1 MGTEGRAREGG
12 GSGQAA
18 RAPRLVSLW
27 GRRGP
32 GGVLGC
38 IGGAP
43 RLGRSAQEPRNM
55 MVLAGVRAWAR
66 LAGRGAARR
75 QGSGAFAE
83 AREAWT
89 DARGVEHF
97 DSRGPGL
104 RGPTGRLLL
113 WLGGAAGV
121 GSGAVWL
128 MHREEVPFTGR
139 RHLVLLSPRQ
149 EREMGANAFAQVLK
163 QYRGRVLPPGH
174 PASRAVRR
182 VGRRIAARATELAGL
197 GVPGQLAHLRGIEWT
212 FTVIDSPE
220 VNAFVLPGGHVCVFS
235 GLLGLFRSDEELA
248 AVLGHEVA
256 HVLAR
261 HGAEKASTQMAL
273 GAFQLALL
281 SLFDLTQMLSAALLL
296 GVELPHSRSMEN
308 EADAIGL
315 QLMAGACYDPQ
326 EAPGAFARLGKVSG
340 GARPPAYLSTHPAP
354 ADRSERLR
362 QLLPKAR
369 RVFEDAGCEAYGST
383 FRQMFR

>member
-1 MGTEGRAREGG
+1 M
-12 GSGQAA
+12 
-18 RAPRLVSLW
+18 
-27 GRRGP
+27 
-32 GGVLGC
+32 
-38 IGGAP
+38 
-43 RLGRSAQEPRNM
+43 
-55 MVLAGVRAWAR
+55 
-66 LAGRGAARR
+66 
-75 QGSGAFAE
+75 
-83 AREAWT
+83 
-89 DARGVEHF
+89 
-97 DSRGPGL
+97 
-104 RGPTGRLLL
+104 
-113 WLGGAAGV
+113 
-121 GSGAVWL
+121 
-128 MHREEVPFTGR
+128 
-139 RHLVLLSPRQ
+139 
-149 EREMGANAFAQVLK
+149 
-163 QYRGRVLPPGH
+163 
-174 PASRAVRR
+174 
-182 VGRRIAARATELAGL
+182 
-197 GVPGQLAHLRGIEWT
+197 
-212 FTVIDSPE
+212 
-220 VNAFVLPGGHVCVFS
+220 CVFS

-326 EAPGAFARLGKVSG
+326 EAPGAFARLGKVRG